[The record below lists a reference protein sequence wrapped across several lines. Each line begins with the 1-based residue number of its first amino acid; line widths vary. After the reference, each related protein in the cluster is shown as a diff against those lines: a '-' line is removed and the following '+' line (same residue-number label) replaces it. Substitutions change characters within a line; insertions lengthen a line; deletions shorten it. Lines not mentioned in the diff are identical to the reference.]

1 MPLDALMQAISDGD
15 ADEVNR
21 LIGQGA
27 NVNSVRQTPH
37 PRHFTTTTMSPLG
50 WAASVSANH
59 PEATSRRIIAGLLAS
74 GADATI
80 AKAILFAST
89 AWSIEQLAQAGAP
102 VNVSM
107 TDGNPRE
114 HGATALMFRAE
125 ASDLPS
131 VDLLVGLGAD
141 GSLATTPGDTALD
154 YAVRGDKT
162 VKVEADVAIRVQLIQ
177 SISRTSPSMNALSQ
191 AMLSVAQIDLLER
204 KTVIKPGPP
213 PTQTTVY
220 NRFPVSVRPILELLE
235 SLGGFLPGTV
245 ENGPERRNILMLMLA
260 NRAFRYEPYD
270 ELSWLCRRYG
280 FSLIDH
286 ADSTGEPVLFHVFN
300 PDRLYPRFLPELVK
314 LVRLF
319 IAYNA
324 NLNFRD
330 NSGATVLHRI
340 VRGACRPKGSVSPDP
355 FPCDGGA
362 GDAACVLFRQAS
374 DALVAAGADPKLT
387 DFSGRT
393 PGREARARPNCP
405 FTHLPVRSLL
415 MDHPAETLAEDE
427 SLTPVDE
434 KESGPIGEMYGE
446 ELGELG
452 ESQQVVESI
461 EVDALWLRQSDAL
474 VDPAA
479 MHAERDAELLADAL
493 ATEDPE
499 ATRLD
504 PAVTPLYRDA
514 NQKYVGSPG
523 HVDPFIRINPN
534 NGRRSTVRQA
544 QLYEQYIFYAFYEG
558 PGPYPKA
565 NRPGKS
571 KHEYGYAI
579 DVIRSNDEVRLAGA
593 LSTSGWTQTV
603 EDEGWHWEATGAPRY
618 SALDTFIAT
627 EMDALSEQWALTLS
641 SFYER
646 RKESLVLLSELE
658 SLRLDLARAQKNA
671 DDLRQQLAQ
680 ESAWLRN
687 EENRLRLEYD
697 EILSLDKQIV
707 QLQFERANK
716 RYTYCPNGQPYERCE
731 HYDLKQRYDNEL
743 RQLDQAIVAMRTRR
757 TQLAADY
764 DTGRRELANRR
775 QRYAIKEREWKVQL
789 QQVNTLQ
796 GQVAAKRQQ
805 VTTKQN
811 QMQAA
816 RTSSSS
822 QLTIIAAKVAGW
834 T

>member
-1 MPLDALMQAISDGD
+1 MPLDALMQAISNGD
-15 ADEVNR
+15 ADEVDR
-21 LIGQGA
+21 VISLGA
-27 NVNSVRQTPH
+27 DVSSVRQTQH
-37 PRHFTTTTMSPLG
+37 PRFFTTTTMSPLG
-50 WAASVSANH
+50 WAAFQSANY
-59 PEATSRRIIAGLLAS
+59 PEASSHRIFAALLAS
-74 GADATI
+74 GADASVG
-80 AKAILFAST
+80 KAILFAST
-89 AWSIEQLAQAGAP
+89 VWSIEQLAQAGAP
-102 VNVSM
+102 VNVTM

-141 GSLATTPGDTALD
+141 GSLATASGDTALD
-154 YAVRGDKT
+154 YAVRGDKP
-162 VKVEADVAIRVQLIQ
+162 VKVDADVVIRVELVQ
-177 SISRTSPSMNALSQ
+177 SLSRSSPPLRAYSQ

-204 KTVIKPGPP
+204 KTVVNPGPP
-213 PTQTTVY
+213 PTEENVY
-220 NRFPVSVRPILELLE
+220 NRFPVSVRPIMEVLE
-235 SLGGFLPGTV
+235 SFGGAPTGIF
-245 ENGPERRNILMLMLA
+245 ENAPERRNILMLMLA

-280 FSLIDH
+280 FSLIDD
-286 ADSTGEPVLFHVFN
+286 ADSSGAPVLFHVFN
-300 PDRLYPRFLPELVK
+300 PARLYPRFMPELVK
-314 LVRLF
+314 LARLF

-355 FPCDGGA
+355 FPCDAGA

-374 DALVAAGADPKLT
+374 DVLVAAGADPKLT

-415 MDHPAETLAEDE
+415 EGDPAETLTEDE
-427 SLTPVDE
+427 SLTSINE
-434 KESGPIGEMYGE
+434 EESSPIGEILSE
-446 ELGELG
+446 ELRELR
-452 ESQQVVESI
+452 EDQQVVEGI
-461 EVDALWLRQSDAL
+461 EVDALWVRQSDAL

-479 MHAERDAELLADAL
+479 MPPERDAELFADAL

-534 NGRRSTVRQA
+534 NGRRSTIRQA

-579 DVIRSNDEVRLAGA
+579 DVIRSNDELRLADA

-658 SLRLDLARAQKNA
+658 SLRLELARTQKNA

-707 QLQFERANK
+707 QLQYERANK

-743 RQLDQAIVAMRTRR
+743 RQLDQTIVAMRTRR

-775 QRYAIKEREWKVQL
+775 QRYAIKEREWKAQL